1 MMKGSTIH
9 PERTTRR
16 PTALSRT
23 GWIAA
28 FALVVGAIGGA
39 PPAAGAAAG
48 QPDGER
54 RALPFAPGEHLV
66 YQVNVG
72 RRTVGEAVMR
82 VSGPEGI
89 RGQRAHRLT
98 FETRARL
105 GPATVEDRTYSW
117 VDPQTL
123 ATLRYHKYERN
134 PLFSSHTKVD
144 VFPGEGRWK
153 DEDGSEG
160 RTPSARPLDE
170 LSFIY
175 HVRALPLRDGD
186 RYECHR
192 HYDRERAPVRTRVIG
207 RERVTVPAGT
217 FDVIVVEMVVD
228 DARRFGGSGTIRL
241 HLTDDDRRVPVR
253 IETRMPVAGTTR
265 LELERGA

>member
-1 MMKGSTIH
+1 MNRSTIH
-9 PERTTRR
+9 PDRTTRR
-16 PTALSRT
+16 HPAPSRS
-23 GWIAA
+23 GWIVAVS
-28 FALVVGAIGGA
+28 LVVAAISGA
-39 PPAAGAAAG
+39 PVAAGSAAS
-48 QPDGER
+48 QPDADR
-54 RALPFAPGEHLV
+54 AALPFAPGEHLV

-89 RGQRAHRLT
+89 RGQRANRLT

-105 GPATVEDRTYSW
+105 GPASVEDRTYSW

-265 LELERGA
+265 LELERGM